1 LSDSPDDTVAAEAL
15 ADGLAAMNAEFAV
28 PSPREFGIDPQ
39 AWESK
44 IDLMADQ
51 ALASGSPANNPRL
64 ADKAEILA
72 LYRAVYA
79 G

>member
-1 LSDSPDDTVAAEAL
+1 
-15 ADGLAAMNAEFAV
+15 M
-28 PSPREFGIDPQ
+28 PSPRDFGIGRE
-39 AWESK
+39 AWEGK

-51 ALASGSPANNPRL
+51 ALASGSPANNPRVPE
-64 ADKAEILA
+64 KAEILE